1 MRDARSDNNDGQG
14 GSSPEL
20 SASEMAMSDLSCTTA
35 VHVYTTFPSRKWP
48 ITYGRFVCALLFNPT
63 KHEGT
68 PYASV
73 VPPSRRSLRG
83 FQNKK
88 PQKFDMGRSRAPYC
102 GVGCR
107 ELPWPRGGID
117 EILQLLSQSIPG
129 AGEQMRHVRT
139 ARAARSRTRWHG
151 DLSVLPARTGRVGSA
166 LPRPYSGRFAYRK
179 DGNSGGDLKNV
190 GSCKLGCNKAS
201 APRTKKCAAA
211 SKATLESAHPG
222 KREEVVED

>member
-1 MRDARSDNNDGQG
+1 MFTSHFFSSGRPLQTVVLFVHLSSTLRNTRERSMLLRYPEAAVPQG
-14 GSSPEL
+14 
-20 SASEMAMSDLSCTTA
+20 
-35 VHVYTTFPSRKWP
+35 R
-48 ITYGRFVCALLFNPT
+48 
-63 KHEGT
+63 
-68 PYASV
+68 
-73 VPPSRRSLRG
+73 

-88 PQKFDMGRSRAPYC
+88 LQKFDMGRSRAPYC

-166 LPRPYSGRFAYRK
+166 LPRPYGGRFAYRK